1 MRGKDLAGLFNIV
14 IVLGVLG
21 GLSYMAYDL
30 NANRPTYDEDTL
42 CPTGQ
47 LNAHTAVVIDKTD
60 LYTPTQADRI
70 QDLILSSRD
79 QLIEFE
85 RLSLFE
91 LNESGRLQN
100 TNRFSLCNPGRGD
113 QANQLYEN
121 PARIEVRYQALFEGP
136 LQEALADLIEPKD
149 SPSSPIIE
157 ALGRLAQQRE
167 FDRDVASRRAILV
180 SDMLQNSDLFTFYEG
195 ARRDP
200 STLPD
205 PRLVAEQVE
214 QRYGDVLAGVQIDVF
229 LIPRAGWE
237 DAQQGFIVRYWQ
249 EVFRELRIRDR
260 WNAL

>member
-1 MRGKDLAGLFNIV
+1 MRGKDLAGLFNIA
-14 IVLGVLG
+14 IVLTVLG
-21 GLSYMAYDL
+21 GLSYVAYDM
-30 NANRPTYDEDTL
+30 NANRPTYDEETL

-60 LYTPTQADRI
+60 LYTPAQAERI
-70 QDLILSSRD
+70 SDLILFSRD
-79 QLIEFE
+79 QLAEFE

-100 TNRFSLCNPGRGD
+100 TNQFSLCNPGRGD

-121 PARIEVRYQALFEGP
+121 PSRIEVRYQALFEEP

-149 SPSSPIIE
+149 SPSSPIVE
-157 ALGRLAQQRE
+157 ALARLAQQRE
-167 FDRDVASRRAILV
+167 FDTSVASRRAVLV

-200 STLPD
+200 GSLPD
-205 PRLVAEQVE
+205 PREVAARIEQS
-214 QRYGDVLAGVQIDVF
+214 YGEVLAGVQIEVF

-237 DAQQGFIVRYWQ
+237 DAQQAFIVRYWQ
-249 EVFRELRIRDR
+249 DVFRELRIRDR